1 MPWRFTTVQP
11 LPSST
16 PQPTTVTKDN
26 LEEILQAIDTTSSS
40 SSPAYKINNGSLS
53 SKLNDTEVV
62 VIENG
67 TEAFR
72 IIDDENVIQKNNE
85 TLPKLTT
92 ESATAPSVTPPIPVS
107 TPGSPSKPFH
117 RRLPIS
123 TTPKCEKLTE
133 KQKYAKLESI
143 GGRNQQFMANTPEEA
158 SKNFPHLIPKTEA
171 AEPPK
176 IKPNSRIMMSDAAG
190 QRAYLETEY
199 CDETCEEIRTKLY
212 EAVDLRKKPMR
223 NFMRLYDSGPA
234 EVQEGKPENWKSGC
248 YLGIVLKF

>member
-1 MPWRFTTVQP
+1 MPWRFTTPSPPP
-11 LPSST
+11 LPI
-16 PQPTTVTKDN
+16 TVISKKDN
-26 LEEILQAIDTTSSS
+26 LEEILQAIDTTS
-40 SSPAYKINNGSLS
+40 YKINNGSLS
-53 SKLNDTEVV
+53 SSSQNDTEVV

-67 TEAFR
+67 SETFR
-72 IIDDENVIQKNNE
+72 IIDDEHVFQQNNE
-85 TLPKLTT
+85 TFSTTFTTAERVTTPSPLPPT
-92 ESATAPSVTPPIPVS
+92 S

-123 TTPKCEKLTE
+123 TTPKCERLSE

-158 SKNFPHLIPKTEA
+158 SKNFPHLIPKTEIDS
-171 AEPPK
+171 PK
-176 IKPNSRIMMSDAAG
+176 IKSNSRIMMSDAAG

-199 CDETCEEIRTKLY
+199 CDETCEEIRIKLH
-212 EAVDLRKKPMR
+212 EAIDLRKKPMR

-248 YLGIVLKF
+248 YLVSVKNGK